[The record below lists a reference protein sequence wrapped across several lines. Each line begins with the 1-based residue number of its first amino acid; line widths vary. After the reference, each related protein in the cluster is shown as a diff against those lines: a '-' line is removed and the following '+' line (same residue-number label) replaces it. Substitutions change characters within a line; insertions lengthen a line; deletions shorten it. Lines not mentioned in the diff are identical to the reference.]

1 MNGIDLF
8 DTALE
13 IQTFCAVRGW
23 QSCIIGGLAVM
34 RWGEMRVTRDVDLTL
49 ITGFGGEETFIG
61 ELLTSFKPRNSE
73 AVRLALSR
81 RVLLLNSSKEIGI
94 DISLGALPFE
104 HLAVTRATD
113 YTYAPGVTLRTCSA
127 EDLIV
132 MKLFASRPQDIRD
145 AEGVAL
151 RHGKTLDWNYVVE
164 QLTPLADAKEE
175 PEILDTLVRIR
186 KLA

>member
-1 MNGIDLF
+1 M
-8 DTALE
+8 
-13 IQTFCAVRGW
+13 
-23 QSCIIGGLAVM
+23 
-34 RWGEMRVTRDVDLTL
+34 TRDVDFTL
-49 ITGFGGEETFIG
+49 LTGFGEEEKFVD
-61 ELLTSFKPRNSE
+61 ELLTAFMPRN
-73 AVRLALSR
+73 AGAARLALSR
-81 RVLLLNSSKEIGI
+81 RVLLLNSSKEICI

-164 QLTPLADAKEE
+164 QLAPLVEAKEE
-175 PEILDTLVRIR
+175 PEILDTLERIR